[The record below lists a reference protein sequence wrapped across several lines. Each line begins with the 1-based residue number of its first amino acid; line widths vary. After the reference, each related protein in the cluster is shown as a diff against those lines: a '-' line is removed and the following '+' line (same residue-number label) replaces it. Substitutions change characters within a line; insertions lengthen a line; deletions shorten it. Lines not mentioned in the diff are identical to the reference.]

1 MSAIQIQN
9 KAGISISDICQMFAI
24 IDIETCGGKFEY
36 QKGRIIEIAI
46 VVHDGL
52 SVVKSFS
59 SLINPECFIAPNFTR
74 ISGITNEMV
83 ADAPKFHEVAK
94 DILEFTEGCV
104 FVAHNVSFDY
114 SFIRDEFASLGYKY
128 HRDTICT
135 VRLSRKL
142 LPGKDSYSLGKLC
155 DSLGIKIENRHRALG
170 DAEATAKLFDLLLEA
185 KATHPVYKNQGAEE
199 LMIRRIDKIKQ
210 YILNKIPETTGV
222 YYFLNNKQEILY
234 IGKSTNMYNRAINHF
249 NSAENKGKK
258 LLNELFNVDFIETG
272 SELIALL
279 HENKE
284 IKSHKPQF
292 NTRQK
297 ADVFTHAIDY
307 FLNNESIVTF
317 KIVPYDDAQ
326 NPLLSFASIG
336 AAREKLEYL
345 LDEHNLCLRYCSLT
359 SEDAICFNHQIK
371 KCNGICAG
379 EESVEDYNFRAKRIV
394 QQFTYVNADFM
405 ILGKGRALDE
415 NSFVLILNNRYA
427 GYGYLL
433 KDIAYSSKDA
443 IQEACLETIYHPDA
457 DHIIKSWMG
466 RNKFEVKVF

>member
-1 MSAIQIQN
+1 
-9 KAGISISDICQMFAI
+9 MFAI
-24 IDIETCGGKFEY
+24 VDIETCGGKFEY

-94 DILEFTEGCV
+94 DVLEFTEGCV
-104 FVAHNVSFDY
+104 FVAHNVNFDY
-114 SFIRDEFASLGYKY
+114 SFVRDEFASLGFKY
-128 HRDTICT
+128 RRDTICT
-135 VRLSRKL
+135 VRLSRKF

-155 DSLGIKIENRHRALG
+155 ASLGIEVQNRHRALG
-170 DAEATAKLFDLLLEA
+170 DAEATAKLFDILLEV
-185 KATHPVYKNQGAEE
+185 KSTHPVYKNQGAEA
-199 LMIRRIDKIKQ
+199 LMVRRIDKIKQ

-249 NSAENKGKK
+249 NPAENKGKK
-258 LLNELFNVDFIETG
+258 LLNELYNVDFIETG

-284 IKSHKPQF
+284 IKTHKPEF

-297 ADVFTHAIDY
+297 ADVFSHAIDY
-307 FLNNESIVTF
+307 FFNDDNILTL
-317 KIVPYDDAQ
+317 KIVAHEEAKQ
-326 NPLLSFASIG
+326 PLLSFTSMA
-336 AAREKLEYL
+336 AAREKIEYL
-345 LDEHNLCLRYCSLT
+345 LDDFNLCLRYCSLT
-359 SEDAICFNHQIK
+359 SEDAVCFNHQIK

-379 EESVEDYNFRAKRIV
+379 EEAVEDYNFRAQKLV
-394 QQFTYVNADFM
+394 NQFTYDYIDFM
-405 ILGKGRALDE
+405 ILGKGRNVE
-415 NSFVLILNNRYA
+415 EKSFVLILNQRYA

-433 KDIAYSSKDA
+433 KDQAYADLNDILSSCD
-443 IQEACLETIYHPDA
+443 ETVYHPDA
-457 DHIIKSWMG
+457 DHIIKSWMS

>member
-1 MSAIQIQN
+1 MLDWKGDSF
-9 KAGISISDICQMFAI
+9 SDICPMFAI
-24 IDIETCGGKFEY
+24 VDIETCGGKFEF

-59 SLINPECFIAPNFTR
+59 SLINPECYIAPNFTR

-104 FVAHNVSFDY
+104 FVAHNVNFDY
-114 SFIRDEFASLGYKY
+114 SFVRDEFASLGYKY
-128 HRDTICT
+128 RRDTICT
-135 VRLSRKL
+135 VRLSRKF

-155 DSLGIKIENRHRALG
+155 ASLGIEVQNRHRALG
-170 DAEATAKLFDLLLEA
+170 DAEATAKLFDILLEV
-185 KATHPVYKNQGAEE
+185 KSTHPVYKNQGAEA
-199 LMIRRIDKIKQ
+199 LMVRRIDKIKQ

-249 NSAENKGKK
+249 NPAENKGKK
-258 LLNELFNVDFIETG
+258 LLNELYNVDFVETG

-279 HENKE
+279 LENKE
-284 IKSHKPQF
+284 IKVHKPEF

-307 FLNNESIVTF
+307 FNNEEDILTF
-317 KIVPYDDAQ
+317 KIVAHEEAKQ
-326 NPLLSFASIG
+326 PLLCFTSMA
-336 AAREKLEYL
+336 AAREKIEYL
-345 LDEHNLCLRYCSLT
+345 LDEFSLCLRYCSLT
-359 SEDAICFNHQIK
+359 SEDAVCFNHQIK

-379 EESVEDYNFRAKRIV
+379 EEAVEDYNFRAQKLV
-394 QQFTYVNADFM
+394 SQFTYDNPNFM
-405 ILGKGRALDE
+405 ILGKGRTTE
-415 NSFVLILNNRYA
+415 EKSFVLILNQRYA
-427 GYGYLL
+427 GYGYLI
-433 KDIAYSSKDA
+433 KDQSYSNVEDIRA
-443 IQEACLETIYHPDA
+443 ACIETVYHPDA
-457 DHIIKSWMG
+457 DHIIKSWMS

>member
-1 MSAIQIQN
+1 
-9 KAGISISDICQMFAI
+9 MFAI
-24 IDIETCGGKFEY
+24 VDIETCGGKFEY

-94 DILEFTEGCV
+94 DVLEFTEGCV
-104 FVAHNVSFDY
+104 FVAHNVNFDY
-114 SFIRDEFASLGYKY
+114 SFVRDEFASLGFKY
-128 HRDTICT
+128 RRDTICT
-135 VRLSRKL
+135 VRLSRKF

-155 DSLGIKIENRHRALG
+155 ASLGIEVQNRHRALG
-170 DAEATAKLFDLLLEA
+170 DAEATAKLFDILLEV
-185 KATHPVYKNQGAEE
+185 KSTHPVYKNQGAEA
-199 LMIRRIDKIKQ
+199 LMVRRIDKIKQ
-210 YILNKIPETTGV
+210 YILNKIPEAAGV

-249 NSAENKGKK
+249 NPAENKGKK
-258 LLNELFNVDFIETG
+258 LLNELYNVDFVETG

-284 IKSHKPQF
+284 IKTHKPEF

-297 ADVFTHAIDY
+297 ADVFSHAIDY
-307 FLNNESIVTF
+307 FFNDDNILTL
-317 KIVPYDDAQ
+317 KIVAHEEAKQ
-326 NPLLSFASIG
+326 PLLSFTSMA
-336 AAREKLEYL
+336 AAREKIEYL
-345 LDEHNLCLRYCSLT
+345 LDEFNLCLRYCSLT
-359 SEDAICFNHQIK
+359 SQDAVCFNHQIK

-379 EESVEDYNFRAKRIV
+379 EEAVEDYNFRAQKLV
-394 QQFTYVNADFM
+394 NQFTYDYTDFM
-405 ILGKGRALDE
+405 ILGKGRNAE
-415 NSFVLILNNRYA
+415 EKSFVLILNQRYA

-433 KDIAYSSKDA
+433 KDQAYADLNDILSS
-443 IQEACLETIYHPDA
+443 CVETVYHPDA
-457 DHIIKSWMG
+457 DHIIKSWMS

>member
-1 MSAIQIQN
+1 
-9 KAGISISDICQMFAI
+9 MFAI
-24 IDIETCGGKFEY
+24 VDIETCGGKFEY

-94 DILEFTEGCV
+94 DVLEFTEGCV
-104 FVAHNVSFDY
+104 FVAHNVNFDY
-114 SFIRDEFASLGYKY
+114 SFVRDEFASLGFKY
-128 HRDTICT
+128 RRDTICT
-135 VRLSRKL
+135 VRLSRKF

-155 DSLGIKIENRHRALG
+155 ASLGIEVQNRHRALG
-170 DAEATAKLFDLLLEA
+170 DAEATAKLFDILLEV
-185 KATHPVYKNQGAEE
+185 KSTHPVYKNQGAEA
-199 LMIRRIDKIKQ
+199 LMVRRIDKIKQ
-210 YILNKIPETTGV
+210 YILNKIPETAGV

-249 NSAENKGKK
+249 NPAENKGKK
-258 LLNELFNVDFIETG
+258 LLNELYNVDFVETG

-284 IKSHKPQF
+284 IKTHKPEF

-297 ADVFTHAIDY
+297 ADVFSHAIDY
-307 FLNNESIVTF
+307 FFNEDNILTL
-317 KIVPYDDAQ
+317 KIVAHEEARQ
-326 NPLLSFASIG
+326 PLLSFTSMA
-336 AAREKLEYL
+336 AAREKIEYL
-345 LDEHNLCLRYCSLT
+345 LDEFNLCLRYCSLT
-359 SEDAICFNHQIK
+359 SQDAICFNHQIK

-379 EESVEDYNFRAKRIV
+379 EEAVEDYNFRAQKLV
-394 QQFTYVNADFM
+394 NQFTYDCTDFM
-405 ILGKGRALDE
+405 ILGKGRNAE
-415 NSFVLILNNRYA
+415 EKSFVLILNQRYA

-433 KDIAYSSKDA
+433 KDQAYADLNDILSS
-443 IQEACLETIYHPDA
+443 CVETVYYPDA
-457 DHIIKSWMG
+457 DHIIKSWMS

>member
-1 MSAIQIQN
+1 MLDWKGDSF
-9 KAGISISDICQMFAI
+9 SDICPMFAI
-24 IDIETCGGKFEY
+24 VDIETCGGKFEF

-59 SLINPECFIAPNFTR
+59 SLINPECYIAPNFTR

-94 DILEFTEGCV
+94 DILEFTEGCI
-104 FVAHNVSFDY
+104 FVAHNVNFDY
-114 SFIRDEFASLGYKY
+114 SFVRDEFASLGYKY
-128 HRDTICT
+128 RRDTICT
-135 VRLSRKL
+135 VRLSRKF

-155 DSLGIKIENRHRALG
+155 ASLGIEVQNRHRALG
-170 DAEATAKLFDLLLEA
+170 DAEATAKLFDILLEV
-185 KATHPVYKNQGAEE
+185 KSTHPVYKNQGAEA
-199 LMIRRIDKIKQ
+199 LMVRRIDKIKQ

-249 NSAENKGKK
+249 NPAENKGKK
-258 LLNELFNVDFIETG
+258 LLNELYNVDFVETG

-279 HENKE
+279 LENKE
-284 IKSHKPQF
+284 IKTHKPEF

-307 FLNNESIVTF
+307 FISEEEILTF
-317 KIVPYDDAQ
+317 KIVPHEDAKQ
-326 NPLLSFASIG
+326 PLLSFTSMA
-336 AAREKLEYL
+336 AAREKIEYL
-345 LDEHNLCLRYCSLT
+345 LDEFSLCLRYCSLT
-359 SEDAICFNHQIK
+359 SEDAVCFNHQIK

-379 EESVEDYNFRAKRIV
+379 EEAVEDYNFRAQKLV
-394 QQFTYVNADFM
+394 NQFTYDNPNFM
-405 ILGKGRALDE
+405 ILGKGRTTE
-415 NSFVLILNNRYA
+415 EKSFVLILNQRYA
-427 GYGYLL
+427 GYGYLI
-433 KDIAYSSKDA
+433 KDQSYSNEEDIRA
-443 IQEACLETIYHPDA
+443 ACIETVYHPDA
-457 DHIIKSWMG
+457 DHIIKSWMS

>member
-1 MSAIQIQN
+1 
-9 KAGISISDICQMFAI
+9 MFAI
-24 IDIETCGGKFEY
+24 VDIETCGGKFEY

-94 DILEFTEGCV
+94 DVLEITEGCV
-104 FVAHNVSFDY
+104 FVAHNVNFDY
-114 SFIRDEFASLGYKY
+114 SFVRDEFASLGFKY
-128 HRDTICT
+128 RRDTICT
-135 VRLSRKL
+135 VRLSRKF

-155 DSLGIKIENRHRALG
+155 ASLGIEVQNRHRALG
-170 DAEATAKLFDLLLEA
+170 DAEATAKLFDILLEV
-185 KATHPVYKNQGAEE
+185 KSTHPVYKNQGAEA
-199 LMIRRIDKIKQ
+199 LMVRRIDKIKQ

-249 NSAENKGKK
+249 NPAENKGKK
-258 LLNELFNVDFIETG
+258 LLNELYNVDFIETG

-284 IKSHKPQF
+284 IKTHKPEF

-297 ADVFTHAIDY
+297 ADVFSHAIDY
-307 FLNNESIVTF
+307 FFNDDNILTL
-317 KIVPYDDAQ
+317 KIVAHEEAKQ
-326 NPLLSFASIG
+326 PLLSFTSMA
-336 AAREKLEYL
+336 AAREKIEYL
-345 LDEHNLCLRYCSLT
+345 LDDFNLCLRYCSLT
-359 SEDAICFNHQIK
+359 SQDAICFNHQIK

-379 EESVEDYNFRAKRIV
+379 EEAVEDYNFRAQKLV
-394 QQFTYVNADFM
+394 NQFTYDYIDFM
-405 ILGKGRALDE
+405 ILGKGRNVE
-415 NSFVLILNNRYA
+415 EKSFVLILNQRYA

-433 KDIAYSSKDA
+433 KDQAYADLNDILSS
-443 IQEACLETIYHPDA
+443 CVETVYHPDA
-457 DHIIKSWMG
+457 DHIIKSWMS

>member
-1 MSAIQIQN
+1 
-9 KAGISISDICQMFAI
+9 MFAI
-24 IDIETCGGKFEY
+24 VDIETCGGKFEY

-94 DILEFTEGCV
+94 DVLEITEGCV
-104 FVAHNVSFDY
+104 FVAHNVNFDY
-114 SFIRDEFASLGYKY
+114 SFVRDEFASLGFKY
-128 HRDTICT
+128 RRDTICT
-135 VRLSRKL
+135 VRLSRKF

-155 DSLGIKIENRHRALG
+155 ASLGIEVQNRHRALG
-170 DAEATAKLFDLLLEA
+170 DAEATAKLFDILLEV
-185 KATHPVYKNQGAEE
+185 KSTHPVYKNQGAEA
-199 LMIRRIDKIKQ
+199 LMVRRIDKIKQ

-249 NSAENKGKK
+249 NPAENKGKK
-258 LLNELFNVDFIETG
+258 LLNELYNVDFIETG

-284 IKSHKPQF
+284 IKTHKPEF

-297 ADVFTHAIDY
+297 ADVFSHAIDY
-307 FLNNESIVTF
+307 FYNDDNILTL
-317 KIVPYDDAQ
+317 KIVAHEEAKQ
-326 NPLLSFASIG
+326 PLLSFTSMA
-336 AAREKLEYL
+336 AAREKIEYL
-345 LDEHNLCLRYCSLT
+345 LDDFNLCLRYCSLT
-359 SEDAICFNHQIK
+359 SQDAICFNHQIK

-379 EESVEDYNFRAKRIV
+379 EEAVEDYNFRAQKLV
-394 QQFTYVNADFM
+394 NQFTYDYIDFM
-405 ILGKGRALDE
+405 ILGKGRNAE
-415 NSFVLILNNRYA
+415 EKSFVLILNQRYA

-433 KDIAYSSKDA
+433 KDQAYADLNDILSS
-443 IQEACLETIYHPDA
+443 CVETVYHPDA
-457 DHIIKSWMG
+457 DHIIKSWMS

>member
-1 MSAIQIQN
+1 
-9 KAGISISDICQMFAI
+9 MFAI
-24 IDIETCGGKFEY
+24 VDIETCGGKFEY

-94 DILEFTEGCV
+94 DVLEFTEGCV
-104 FVAHNVSFDY
+104 FVAHNVNFDY
-114 SFIRDEFASLGYKY
+114 SFVRDEFASLGFKY
-128 HRDTICT
+128 RRDTICT
-135 VRLSRKL
+135 VRLSRKF

-155 DSLGIKIENRHRALG
+155 ASLGIEVQNRHRALG
-170 DAEATAKLFDLLLEA
+170 DAEATAKLFDILLEV
-185 KATHPVYKNQGAEE
+185 KSTHPVYKNQGAEA
-199 LMIRRIDKIKQ
+199 LMVRRIDKIKQ
-210 YILNKIPETTGV
+210 YILNKIPEAAGV

-249 NSAENKGKK
+249 NPAENKGKK
-258 LLNELFNVDFIETG
+258 LLNELYNVDFVETG

-284 IKSHKPQF
+284 IKTHKPEF

-297 ADVFTHAIDY
+297 ADVFSHAIDY
-307 FLNNESIVTF
+307 FFNEDNILTL
-317 KIVPYDDAQ
+317 KIVAHEEAKQ
-326 NPLLSFASIG
+326 PLLSFTSMA
-336 AAREKLEYL
+336 AAREKIEYL
-345 LDEHNLCLRYCSLT
+345 LDEFNLCLRYCSLT
-359 SEDAICFNHQIK
+359 SQDAVCFNHQIK

-379 EESVEDYNFRAKRIV
+379 EEAVEDYNFRAQKLV
-394 QQFTYVNADFM
+394 NQFTYDYIDFM
-405 ILGKGRALDE
+405 ILGKGRNVE
-415 NSFVLILNNRYA
+415 EKSFVLILNQRYA

-433 KDIAYSSKDA
+433 KDQAYADLNDILSS
-443 IQEACLETIYHPDA
+443 CVETVYHPDA
-457 DHIIKSWMG
+457 DHIIKSWMS

>member
-1 MSAIQIQN
+1 
-9 KAGISISDICQMFAI
+9 MFAI
-24 IDIETCGGKFEY
+24 VDIETCGGKFEY

-94 DILEFTEGCV
+94 DVLEFTEGCV
-104 FVAHNVSFDY
+104 FVAHNVNFDY
-114 SFIRDEFASLGYKY
+114 SFVRDEFASLGFKY
-128 HRDTICT
+128 RRDTICT
-135 VRLSRKL
+135 VRLSRKF

-155 DSLGIKIENRHRALG
+155 ASLGIEVQNRHRALG
-170 DAEATAKLFDLLLEA
+170 DAEATAKLFDILLEV
-185 KATHPVYKNQGAEE
+185 KSTHPVYKNQGAEA
-199 LMIRRIDKIKQ
+199 LMVRRIDKIKQ
-210 YILNKIPETTGV
+210 YILNKIPEAAGV

-249 NSAENKGKK
+249 NPAENKGKK
-258 LLNELFNVDFIETG
+258 LLNELYNVDFVETG

-284 IKSHKPQF
+284 IKTHKPEF

-297 ADVFTHAIDY
+297 ADVFSHAIDY
-307 FLNNESIVTF
+307 FFNEDNILTL
-317 KIVPYDDAQ
+317 KIVAHEEAKQ
-326 NPLLSFASIG
+326 PLLSFTSIA
-336 AAREKLEYL
+336 AAREKIEYL
-345 LDEHNLCLRYCSLT
+345 LDEFNLCLRYCSLT
-359 SEDAICFNHQIK
+359 SQDAVCFNHQIK

-379 EESVEDYNFRAKRIV
+379 EEAVEDYNFRAQKLV
-394 QQFTYVNADFM
+394 NQFTYDYTDFM
-405 ILGKGRALDE
+405 ILGKGRNAE
-415 NSFVLILNNRYA
+415 EKSFVLILNQRYA

-433 KDIAYSSKDA
+433 KDQAYADLNDILSS
-443 IQEACLETIYHPDA
+443 CVETVYHPDA
-457 DHIIKSWMG
+457 DHIIKSWMS

>member
-1 MSAIQIQN
+1 
-9 KAGISISDICQMFAI
+9 MFAI
-24 IDIETCGGKFEY
+24 VDIETCGGKFEY

-94 DILEFTEGCV
+94 DVLEFTEGCV
-104 FVAHNVSFDY
+104 FVAHNVNFDY
-114 SFIRDEFASLGYKY
+114 SFVRDEFASLGFKY
-128 HRDTICT
+128 RRDTICT
-135 VRLSRKL
+135 VRLSRKF

-155 DSLGIKIENRHRALG
+155 ASLGIEVQNRHRALG
-170 DAEATAKLFDLLLEA
+170 DAEATAKLFDILLEV
-185 KATHPVYKNQGAEE
+185 KSTHPVYKNQGAEA
-199 LMIRRIDKIKQ
+199 LMVRRIDKIKQ
-210 YILNKIPETTGV
+210 YVLNKIPEAAGV

-249 NSAENKGKK
+249 NPAENKGKK
-258 LLNELFNVDFIETG
+258 LLNELYNVDFVETG

-284 IKSHKPQF
+284 IKTHKPEF

-297 ADVFTHAIDY
+297 ADVFSHAIDY
-307 FLNNESIVTF
+307 FFNEDNILTL
-317 KIVPYDDAQ
+317 KIVAHEEAKQ
-326 NPLLSFASIG
+326 PLLSFTSMA
-336 AAREKLEYL
+336 AAREKIEYL
-345 LDEHNLCLRYCSLT
+345 LYEFNLCLRYCSLT
-359 SEDAICFNHQIK
+359 SQDAICFNHQIK

-379 EESVEDYNFRAKRIV
+379 EEAVEDYNFRAQKLV
-394 QQFTYVNADFM
+394 NQFTYDYTDFM
-405 ILGKGRALDE
+405 ILGKGRNAE
-415 NSFVLILNNRYA
+415 EKSFVLILNQRYA
-427 GYGYLL
+427 GYGYLI
-433 KDIAYSSKDA
+433 KDQAYADLNDILSS
-443 IQEACLETIYHPDA
+443 CVETVYHPDA
-457 DHIIKSWMG
+457 DHIIKSWMS

>member
-1 MSAIQIQN
+1 MLLDWKGDSF
-9 KAGISISDICQMFAI
+9 SDICPMFAI
-24 IDIETCGGKFEY
+24 VDIETCGGKFEF

-59 SLINPECFIAPNFTR
+59 SLINPECYIAPNFTR

-94 DILEFTEGCV
+94 DILEFTEGCI
-104 FVAHNVSFDY
+104 FVAHNVNFDY
-114 SFIRDEFASLGYKY
+114 SFVRDEFASLGYKY
-128 HRDTICT
+128 RRDTICT
-135 VRLSRKL
+135 VRLSRKF

-155 DSLGIKIENRHRALG
+155 ASLGIEVQNRHRALG
-170 DAEATAKLFDLLLEA
+170 DAEATAKLFDILLEV
-185 KATHPVYKNQGAEE
+185 KTTHPVYKNQGAEA
-199 LMIRRIDKIKQ
+199 LMVRRIDKIKQ

-249 NSAENKGKK
+249 NPAENKGKK
-258 LLNELFNVDFIETG
+258 LLNELYNVDFVETG

-279 HENKE
+279 LENKE
-284 IKSHKPQF
+284 IKAHKPEF

-307 FLNNESIVTF
+307 FINEEEILTF
-317 KIVPYDDAQ
+317 KIVAHEEAKQ
-326 NPLLSFASIG
+326 SLLSFTSMA
-336 AAREKLEYL
+336 AAREKIEYL
-345 LDEHNLCLRYCSLT
+345 LDEFSLCLRYCSLT
-359 SEDAICFNHQIK
+359 SEDAVCFNHQIK

-379 EESVEDYNFRAKRIV
+379 EEAVEDYNFRAQKLV
-394 QQFTYVNADFM
+394 NQFTYDNPNFM
-405 ILGKGRALDE
+405 ILGKGRTTE
-415 NSFVLILNNRYA
+415 EKSFVLILNQRYG
-427 GYGYLL
+427 GYGYLI
-433 KDIAYSSKDA
+433 KDQSYSNVEDIRA
-443 IQEACLETIYHPDA
+443 ACIETVYHPDA
-457 DHIIKSWMG
+457 DHIIKSWMS

>member
-1 MSAIQIQN
+1 
-9 KAGISISDICQMFAI
+9 MFAI
-24 IDIETCGGKFEY
+24 VDIETCGGKFEF

-59 SLINPECFIAPNFTR
+59 SLINPECYIAPNFTR

-104 FVAHNVSFDY
+104 FVAHNVNFDY
-114 SFIRDEFASLGYKY
+114 SFVRDEFASLGYKY
-128 HRDTICT
+128 RRDTICT
-135 VRLSRKL
+135 VRLSRKF

-155 DSLGIKIENRHRALG
+155 ASLGIEVQNRHRALG
-170 DAEATAKLFDLLLEA
+170 DAEATAKLFDILLEV
-185 KATHPVYKNQGAEE
+185 KSTHPVYKNQGAEA
-199 LMIRRIDKIKQ
+199 LMVRRIDKIKQ

-249 NSAENKGKK
+249 NPAENKGKK
-258 LLNELFNVDFIETG
+258 LLNELYNVDFVETG

-279 HENKE
+279 LENKE
-284 IKSHKPQF
+284 IKVHKPEF

-307 FLNNESIVTF
+307 FNNEEDILTF
-317 KIVPYDDAQ
+317 KIVAHEEAKQ
-326 NPLLSFASIG
+326 PLLSFTSMA
-336 AAREKLEYL
+336 AAREKIEYL
-345 LDEHNLCLRYCSLT
+345 LDEFSLCLRYCSLT
-359 SEDAICFNHQIK
+359 SEDAVCFNHQIK

-379 EESVEDYNFRAKRIV
+379 EEAVEDYNFRAQKLV
-394 QQFTYVNADFM
+394 SQFTYDNPNFM
-405 ILGKGRALDE
+405 ILGKGRTTE
-415 NSFVLILNNRYA
+415 EKSFVLILNQRYA
-427 GYGYLL
+427 GYGYLI
-433 KDIAYSSKDA
+433 KDQSYSNVEDIRA
-443 IQEACLETIYHPDA
+443 ACIETVYHPDA
-457 DHIIKSWMG
+457 DHIIKSWMS

>member
-1 MSAIQIQN
+1 MLLDW
-9 KAGISISDICQMFAI
+9 KGDSISDICHMFAI
-24 IDIETCGGKFEY
+24 VDIETCGGKFEY

-59 SLINPECFIAPNFTR
+59 SLVNPECYIAPNFTR

-94 DILEFTEGCV
+94 DILEYTEGCV
-104 FVAHNVSFDY
+104 FVAHNVNFDY
-114 SFIRDEFASLGYKY
+114 SFVRDEFASLGYKFR
-128 HRDTICT
+128 RDTICT
-135 VRLSRKL
+135 VRLSRKF

-155 DSLGIKIENRHRALG
+155 NSLGIEVKNRHRALG
-170 DAEATAKLFDLLLEA
+170 DAEATAKLFDILLEV
-185 KATHPVYKNQGAEE
+185 KSTHPVYKNQGAEA
-199 LMIRRIDKIKQ
+199 LMVRRIDKIKQ
-210 YILNKIPETTGV
+210 YILNKIPESTGV

-249 NSAENKGKK
+249 NPAENKGKK
-258 LLNELFNVDFIETG
+258 LLNELYNVDFIETG

-284 IKSHKPQF
+284 IKTHKPQF

-307 FLNNESIVTF
+307 FLNDELILTF
-317 KIVPYDDAQ
+317 KIVSHDEAQ
-326 NPLLSFASIG
+326 QPLLSFTSIG

-345 LDEHNLCLRYCSLT
+345 LDEHSLCLRYCSLT
-359 SEDAICFNHQIK
+359 SDDAICFNHQIK

-379 EESVEDYNFRAKRIV
+379 EEDVEDYNFRAKKIV
-394 QQFTYVNADFM
+394 QQFTYERPDFM
-405 ILGKGRALDE
+405 ILAKGRNADE

-427 GYGYLL
+427 GYGYL
-433 KDIAYSSKDA
+433 SKDEMYTDKES
-443 IQEACLETIYHPDA
+443 ILQACEEKVYHPDA
-457 DHIIKSWMG
+457 DHIIKSWMS
-466 RNKFEVKVF
+466 RNKYEVKVL

>member
-1 MSAIQIQN
+1 
-9 KAGISISDICQMFAI
+9 MFAI
-24 IDIETCGGKFEY
+24 VDIETCGGKFEY

-94 DILEFTEGCV
+94 DVLEFTEGCV
-104 FVAHNVSFDY
+104 FVAHNVNFDY
-114 SFIRDEFASLGYKY
+114 SFVRDEFASLGFKY
-128 HRDTICT
+128 RRDTICT
-135 VRLSRKL
+135 VRLSRKF

-155 DSLGIKIENRHRALG
+155 ASLGIEVQNRHRALG
-170 DAEATAKLFDLLLEA
+170 DAEATAKLFDILLEV
-185 KATHPVYKNQGAEE
+185 KSTHPVYKNQGAEA
-199 LMIRRIDKIKQ
+199 LMVRRIDKIKQ
-210 YILNKIPETTGV
+210 YILNKIPEAAGV

-249 NSAENKGKK
+249 NPAENKGKK
-258 LLNELFNVDFIETG
+258 LLNELYNVDFVETG

-284 IKSHKPQF
+284 IKTHKPEF

-297 ADVFTHAIDY
+297 ADVFSHAIDY
-307 FLNNESIVTF
+307 FFNEDNILTL
-317 KIVPYDDAQ
+317 KIVAHEEAKQ
-326 NPLLSFASIG
+326 PLLSFTSMA
-336 AAREKLEYL
+336 AAREKIEYL
-345 LDEHNLCLRYCSLT
+345 LDEFNLCLRYCSLT
-359 SEDAICFNHQIK
+359 SQDAVCFNHQIK

-379 EESVEDYNFRAKRIV
+379 EEAVEDYNFRAQKLV
-394 QQFTYVNADFM
+394 NQFTYDYTDFM
-405 ILGKGRALDE
+405 ILGKGRNAE
-415 NSFVLILNNRYA
+415 EKSFVLILNQRYA

-433 KDIAYSSKDA
+433 KDQAYADLNDILSS
-443 IQEACLETIYHPDA
+443 CVETVYHPDA
-457 DHIIKSWMG
+457 DHIIKSWMS

>member
-1 MSAIQIQN
+1 MLDWKGDSF
-9 KAGISISDICQMFAI
+9 SDICPMFAI
-24 IDIETCGGKFEY
+24 VDIETCGGKFEF

-59 SLINPECFIAPNFTR
+59 SLINPECYIAPNFTR

-104 FVAHNVSFDY
+104 FVAHNVNFDY
-114 SFIRDEFASLGYKY
+114 SFVRDEFASLGYKY
-128 HRDTICT
+128 RRDTICT
-135 VRLSRKL
+135 VRLSRKF

-155 DSLGIKIENRHRALG
+155 ASLGIEVQNRHRALG
-170 DAEATAKLFDLLLEA
+170 DAEATAKLFDILLEV
-185 KATHPVYKNQGAEE
+185 KSTHPVYKNQGAEA
-199 LMIRRIDKIKQ
+199 LMVRRIDKIKQ

-249 NSAENKGKK
+249 NPAENKGKK
-258 LLNELFNVDFIETG
+258 LLNELYNVDFVETG

-279 HENKE
+279 LENKE
-284 IKSHKPQF
+284 IKVHKPEF

-307 FLNNESIVTF
+307 FNNEEDILTF
-317 KIVPYDDAQ
+317 KIVAHEEAKQ
-326 NPLLSFASIG
+326 PLLSFTSMA
-336 AAREKLEYL
+336 AAREKIEYL
-345 LDEHNLCLRYCSLT
+345 LDEFSLCLRYCSLT
-359 SEDAICFNHQIK
+359 SEDAVCFNHQIK

-379 EESVEDYNFRAKRIV
+379 EEAVEDYNFRAQKLV
-394 QQFTYVNADFM
+394 SQFTYDNPNFM
-405 ILGKGRALDE
+405 ILGKGRTTE
-415 NSFVLILNNRYA
+415 EKSFVLILNQRYA
-427 GYGYLL
+427 GYGYLI
-433 KDIAYSSKDA
+433 KDQSYSNVEDIRA
-443 IQEACLETIYHPDA
+443 ACIETVYHPDA
-457 DHIIKSWMG
+457 DHIIKSWMS

>member
-1 MSAIQIQN
+1 MLDWKGDSF
-9 KAGISISDICQMFAI
+9 SDICHMFAI
-24 IDIETCGGKFEY
+24 VDIETCGGKFEF

-59 SLINPECFIAPNFTR
+59 SLINPECYIAPNFTR

-94 DILEFTEGCV
+94 DILEFTEGCI
-104 FVAHNVSFDY
+104 FVAHNVNFDY
-114 SFIRDEFASLGYKY
+114 SFVRDEFASLGYKY
-128 HRDTICT
+128 RRDTICT
-135 VRLSRKL
+135 VRLSRKF

-155 DSLGIKIENRHRALG
+155 ASLGIEVQNRHRALG
-170 DAEATAKLFDLLLEA
+170 DAEATAKLFDILLEV
-185 KATHPVYKNQGAEE
+185 KSTHPVYKNQGAEA
-199 LMIRRIDKIKQ
+199 LMVRRIDKIKQ

-249 NSAENKGKK
+249 NPAENKGKK
-258 LLNELFNVDFIETG
+258 LLNELYNVDFVEAG

-279 HENKE
+279 LENKE
-284 IKSHKPQF
+284 IKTHKPEF

-307 FLNNESIVTF
+307 FINEEEILTF
-317 KIVPYDDAQ
+317 KIVAHEEAKQ
-326 NPLLSFASIG
+326 SLLSFTSIA
-336 AAREKLEYL
+336 AAREKIEYL
-345 LDEHNLCLRYCSLT
+345 LDEFSLCLRYCSLT
-359 SEDAICFNHQIK
+359 SEDAVCFNHQIK

-379 EESVEDYNFRAKRIV
+379 EEAVEDYNFRAQKLV
-394 QQFTYVNADFM
+394 NQFTYDNPNFM
-405 ILGKGRALDE
+405 ILGKGRTTE
-415 NSFVLILNNRYA
+415 EKSFVLILNQRYA
-427 GYGYLL
+427 GYGYLI
-433 KDIAYSSKDA
+433 KDQSYSNVEDIRA
-443 IQEACLETIYHPDA
+443 ACIETVYHPDA
-457 DHIIKSWMG
+457 DHIIKSWMS

>member
-1 MSAIQIQN
+1 MLDWKGDSF
-9 KAGISISDICQMFAI
+9 SDICHMFAI
-24 IDIETCGGKFEY
+24 VDIETCGGKFEF

-59 SLINPECFIAPNFTR
+59 SLINPECYIAPNFTR

-94 DILEFTEGCV
+94 DILEFTEGCI
-104 FVAHNVSFDY
+104 FVAHNVNFDY
-114 SFIRDEFASLGYKY
+114 SFVRDEFASLGYKY
-128 HRDTICT
+128 RRDTICT
-135 VRLSRKL
+135 VRLSRKF

-155 DSLGIKIENRHRALG
+155 ASLGIEVQNRHRALG
-170 DAEATAKLFDLLLEA
+170 DAEATAKLFDILLEV
-185 KATHPVYKNQGAEE
+185 KSTHPVYKNQGAEA
-199 LMIRRIDKIKQ
+199 LMVRRIDKIKQ

-249 NSAENKGKK
+249 NPAENKGKK
-258 LLNELFNVDFIETG
+258 LLNELSNVDFVETG

-279 HENKE
+279 LENKE
-284 IKSHKPQF
+284 IKAHKPEF

-307 FLNNESIVTF
+307 FINEEEILTF
-317 KIVPYDDAQ
+317 KIVAHEEAKQ
-326 NPLLSFASIG
+326 PLLSFTSMA
-336 AAREKLEYL
+336 AAREKIEYL
-345 LDEHNLCLRYCSLT
+345 LDEFSLCLRYCSLT
-359 SEDAICFNHQIK
+359 SEDAVCFNHQIK

-379 EESVEDYNFRAKRIV
+379 EEAVEDYNFRAQKLV
-394 QQFTYVNADFM
+394 NQFTYDNPNFM
-405 ILGKGRALDE
+405 ILGKGRTTE
-415 NSFVLILNNRYA
+415 EKSFVLILNQRYG
-427 GYGYLL
+427 GYGYLI
-433 KDIAYSSKDA
+433 KDQSYSNVEDIRA
-443 IQEACLETIYHPDA
+443 ACIETVYHPDA
-457 DHIIKSWMG
+457 DHIINSWMS

>member
-1 MSAIQIQN
+1 
-9 KAGISISDICQMFAI
+9 MFAI
-24 IDIETCGGKFEY
+24 VDIETCGGKFEY

-94 DILEFTEGCV
+94 DVLEITEGCV
-104 FVAHNVSFDY
+104 FVAHNVNFDY
-114 SFIRDEFASLGYKY
+114 SFVRDEFASLGFKY
-128 HRDTICT
+128 RRDTICT
-135 VRLSRKL
+135 VRLSRKF

-155 DSLGIKIENRHRALG
+155 ASLGIEVQNRHRALG
-170 DAEATAKLFDLLLEA
+170 DAEATAKLFDILLEV
-185 KATHPVYKNQGAEE
+185 KSTHPVYKNQGAEA
-199 LMIRRIDKIKQ
+199 LMVRRIDKIKQ

-249 NSAENKGKK
+249 NPAENKGKK
-258 LLNELFNVDFIETG
+258 LLNELYNVDFIETG

-284 IKSHKPQF
+284 IKTHKPEF

-297 ADVFTHAIDY
+297 ADVFSHAIDY
-307 FLNNESIVTF
+307 FYNDDNILTL
-317 KIVPYDDAQ
+317 KIVAHEEAKQ
-326 NPLLSFASIG
+326 PLLSFTSMA
-336 AAREKLEYL
+336 AAREKIEYL
-345 LDEHNLCLRYCSLT
+345 LDDFNLCLRYCSLT
-359 SEDAICFNHQIK
+359 SQDAICFNHQIK

-379 EESVEDYNFRAKRIV
+379 EEAVEDYNFRAQKLV
-394 QQFTYVNADFM
+394 NQFTYDYIDFM
-405 ILGKGRALDE
+405 ILGKGRNVE
-415 NSFVLILNNRYA
+415 EKSFVLILNQRYA

-433 KDIAYSSKDA
+433 KDQAYADLNDILSS
-443 IQEACLETIYHPDA
+443 CVETVYHPDA
-457 DHIIKSWMG
+457 DHIIKSWMS

>member
-1 MSAIQIQN
+1 MLDWKGDSF
-9 KAGISISDICQMFAI
+9 SDICHMFAI
-24 IDIETCGGKFEY
+24 VDIETCGGKFEF

-59 SLINPECFIAPNFTR
+59 SLINPECYIAPNFTR

-94 DILEFTEGCV
+94 DILEFTEGCI
-104 FVAHNVSFDY
+104 FVAHNVNFDY
-114 SFIRDEFASLGYKY
+114 SFVRDEFASLGYKY
-128 HRDTICT
+128 RRDTICT
-135 VRLSRKL
+135 VRLSRKF

-155 DSLGIKIENRHRALG
+155 ASLGIEVQNRHRALG
-170 DAEATAKLFDLLLEA
+170 DAEATAKLFDILLEV
-185 KATHPVYKNQGAEE
+185 KSTHPVYKNQGAEA
-199 LMIRRIDKIKQ
+199 LMVRRIDKIKQ

-249 NSAENKGKK
+249 NPAENKGKK
-258 LLNELFNVDFIETG
+258 LLNELSNVDFVETG

-279 HENKE
+279 LENKE
-284 IKSHKPQF
+284 IKAHKPEF

-307 FLNNESIVTF
+307 FINEEEILTF
-317 KIVPYDDAQ
+317 KIVAHEEANQ
-326 NPLLSFASIG
+326 PLLSFTSMA
-336 AAREKLEYL
+336 AAREKIEYL
-345 LDEHNLCLRYCSLT
+345 LDEFSLCLRYCSLT
-359 SEDAICFNHQIK
+359 SEDAVCFNHQIK

-379 EESVEDYNFRAKRIV
+379 EEAVEDYNFRAQKLV
-394 QQFTYVNADFM
+394 NQFTYDNPNFM
-405 ILGKGRALDE
+405 ILGKGRTAE
-415 NSFVLILNNRYA
+415 EKSFVLILNQRYA
-427 GYGYLL
+427 GYGYLI
-433 KDIAYSSKDA
+433 KDQSYSNVEDIRA
-443 IQEACLETIYHPDA
+443 ACIETVYHPDA
-457 DHIIKSWMG
+457 DHIIKSWMS

>member
-1 MSAIQIQN
+1 
-9 KAGISISDICQMFAI
+9 MFAI
-24 IDIETCGGKFEY
+24 VDIETCGGKFEY

-94 DILEFTEGCV
+94 DVLEFTEGCV
-104 FVAHNVSFDY
+104 FVAHNVNFDY
-114 SFIRDEFASLGYKY
+114 SFVRDEFASLGFKY
-128 HRDTICT
+128 RRDTICT
-135 VRLSRKL
+135 VRLSRKF

-155 DSLGIKIENRHRALG
+155 ASLGIEVQNRHRALG
-170 DAEATAKLFDLLLEA
+170 DAEATAKLFDILLEV
-185 KATHPVYKNQGAEE
+185 KSTHPVYKNQGAEA
-199 LMIRRIDKIKQ
+199 LMVRRIDKIKQ
-210 YILNKIPETTGV
+210 YILNKIPEAAGV

-249 NSAENKGKK
+249 NPAENKGKK
-258 LLNELFNVDFIETG
+258 LLNELYNVDFVETG

-284 IKSHKPQF
+284 IKTHKPEF

-297 ADVFTHAIDY
+297 ADVFSHAIDY
-307 FLNNESIVTF
+307 FLNEDNILTL
-317 KIVPYDDAQ
+317 KIVAHEEAKQ
-326 NPLLSFASIG
+326 PLLSFTSMA
-336 AAREKLEYL
+336 AAREKIEYL
-345 LDEHNLCLRYCSLT
+345 LDEFNLCLRYCSLT
-359 SEDAICFNHQIK
+359 SEDAVCFNHQIK

-379 EESVEDYNFRAKRIV
+379 EEAVEDYNFRAQKLV
-394 QQFTYVNADFM
+394 NQFTYDYIDFM
-405 ILGKGRALDE
+405 ILGKGRNVE
-415 NSFVLILNNRYA
+415 EKSFVLILNQRYA

-433 KDIAYSSKDA
+433 KDQAYADLNDILSS
-443 IQEACLETIYHPDA
+443 CVETVYHPDA
-457 DHIIKSWMG
+457 DHIIKSWMS